1 MRIDFI
7 EFSANSPGP
16 KPDALPDCA
25 TLRTVYV
32 QYVTIVRFP
41 LSTVSAQFPAQFR
54 EQMLELMRDR
64 YMTAL
69 NKSIRKDM
77 K

>member
-25 TLRTVYV
+25 TLRTVV
-32 QYVTIVRFP
+32 IQYLINFLNVPIS
-41 LSTVSAQFPAQFR
+41 LSAQFPAQFQ

>member
-1 MRIDFI
+1 M
-7 EFSANSPGP
+7 
-16 KPDALPDCA
+16 
-25 TLRTVYV
+25 
-32 QYVTIVRFP
+32 
-41 LSTVSAQFPAQFR
+41 AQFPAQFQ